1 MHIVLYYCFL
11 ATVLRFVFF
20 AAAEPP
26 QEIQVTVTLTEGP
39 EPPPCSSTLVGV
51 PSLSFQASTTSEDQ
65 NQEQSLIGALEM
77 GKETEDKLP
86 EATEDEPEADVSKAL
101 PALPTKETSPNLSR
115 AQEEEP
121 MLVCPSDT
129 SNMKDKRVTNVPEA
143 QSVVEEIEQGQ
154 KQDQPEHEEKEVVD
168 PEVTCILPEPDSVP
182 LVAEC
187 SPTVE
192 MDTTPVSEHSFSSF
206 SSPIEDKSLILK
218 HSPGM
223 SSEGSTKLTQSPFST
238 EASPREISQ
247 SQTPTHSLNPAGYS
261 PSVFNTTFFPLM
273 PKIGMGKPAISKRKF
288 SPGRPRVKQVKL
300 LVFGH
305 WSFLLF
311 GEGSWFALV
320 SLGQ

>member
-1 MHIVLYYCFL
+1 MFSSHS
-11 ATVLRFVFF
+11 VLRFVFF

-65 NQEQSLIGALEM
+65 NQEQNLIGALEM

-86 EATEDEPEADVSKAL
+86 ESTEDEPEADVSKAL
-101 PALPTKETSPNLSR
+101 PALPTKETSPKLSR

-129 SNMKDKRVTNVPEA
+129 SNMKDKRMTNVPEA
-143 QSVVEEIEQGQ
+143 QSVVEELEQGK

-182 LVAEC
+182 LVTEC
-187 SPTVE
+187 SPAVE

-218 HSPGM
+218 YSPGM

-261 PSVFNTTFFPLM
+261 PSVFNTTFFPLT

-300 LVFGH
+300 LFFGL
-305 WSFLLF
+305 SFLLF
-311 GEGSWFALV
+311 GEDSWFALV